1 MQHHNSYGSIGLVWQ
16 SDRAQQTMAQ
26 QTKWARMKNPKH
38 IWKWNSLAQK
48 LHSNLGP
55 SSRIRFQVPSH
66 SKLFSLFYFCEISL
80 LFSCGTTVFNRWLQ
94 AQHTEAEWKLMLRPR
109 ECFVMQFLCP
119 RNRNMHCLVWVRVQ
133 GRVVHE
139 NKFRNFYGCL
149 FELPHHSSLVP
160 TNQIA
165 ILT

>member
-1 MQHHNSYGSIGLVWQ
+1 
-16 SDRAQQTMAQ
+16 
-26 QTKWARMKNPKH
+26 
-38 IWKWNSLAQK
+38 
-48 LHSNLGP
+48 
-55 SSRIRFQVPSH
+55 
-66 SKLFSLFYFCEISL
+66 
-80 LFSCGTTVFNRWLQ
+80 
-94 AQHTEAEWKLMLRPR
+94 MLRPR

-165 ILT
+165 ILTKLIPVVALIYQSFDRNIYRTPRYDTTQIDWDSVLRASQQLHRPGSDSESRQQLACDGLSPRAWPRQTGSGPR

>member
-1 MQHHNSYGSIGLVWQ
+1 
-16 SDRAQQTMAQ
+16 
-26 QTKWARMKNPKH
+26 
-38 IWKWNSLAQK
+38 
-48 LHSNLGP
+48 
-55 SSRIRFQVPSH
+55 
-66 SKLFSLFYFCEISL
+66 
-80 LFSCGTTVFNRWLQ
+80 
-94 AQHTEAEWKLMLRPR
+94 MLRPR

-165 ILT
+165 ILTKLIPVVALIYQSFDRNIYRTPRYDTTQIDWDSVLRASQQLHRPGSDSESSQQPAGTA

>member
-1 MQHHNSYGSIGLVWQ
+1 
-16 SDRAQQTMAQ
+16 MAQ

-55 SSRIRFQVPSH
+55 SSRISFQVPSH

-139 NKFRNFYGCL
+139 NKFRKLLQTWAALSNFHIIVAL
-149 FELPHHSSLVP
+149 FWEHLQEFAIFYLAYLVFC
-160 TNQIA
+160 QLLKRYA
-165 ILT
+165 K